1 MSAVVLEF
9 VRPKKAAVHVE
20 APHYF
25 CMKCNGEKFKVFA
38 SGQVD
43 CAACGARMNN
53 IFVGV
58 KPEPA

>member
-9 VRPKKAAVHVE
+9 VRPKKAAVHLE

-25 CMKCNGEKFKVFA
+25 CQQCNSDKFKAFE
-38 SGQVD
+38 SGAIRCVG
-43 CAACGARMNN
+43 CGVLMNN
-53 IFVGV
+53 IFVSV